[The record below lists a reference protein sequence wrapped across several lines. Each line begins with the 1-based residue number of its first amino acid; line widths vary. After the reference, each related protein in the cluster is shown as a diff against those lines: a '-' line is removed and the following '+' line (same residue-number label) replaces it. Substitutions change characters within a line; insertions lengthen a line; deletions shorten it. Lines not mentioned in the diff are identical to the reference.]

1 MIQNSEVESPGS
13 GFWSQPLTIASR
25 HLHPHSTVYKTPRSM
40 MKQLFTARNTQRDSQ
55 SYIEYRKGWKEKE
68 VTKRREERVKN
79 EESNQASSQI
89 PK

>member
-1 MIQNSEVESPGS
+1 
-13 GFWSQPLTIASR
+13 
-25 HLHPHSTVYKTPRSM
+25 M

-55 SYIEYRKGWKEKE
+55 SYIENRKGRKEKE